1 MARNII
7 TGIDIGTY
15 NIKVVVAEYETKDSK
30 LPSIIGSGF
39 SESRGLRYGYIINI
53 NDVKS
58 SLKKAIEQ
66 AEKTSKV
73 KIKKA
78 YISTGGISLDS
89 LVSNG
94 STMISR
100 GDSEITD
107 MDIDKAIESSEK
119 NIPHQEIT
127 NKKIIHTIPLS
138 YKIDGKTVLG
148 RPVGMKGIKF
158 EVSTLFVTCLDQHY
172 QDLLQAVQETGIEV
186 ENVIAAPI
194 AASLV
199 ALSRAQKI
207 AGVVL
212 ANIGSETVSI
222 IVYDNNIPISVKVFP
237 IGSTHI
243 TNDIALGL
251 KIPLEEAEKI
261 KLGALTRTDFSKRKL
276 DEIIIARLTDMF
288 EMIDSHLKKIHR
300 NGLLPAGI
308 IITGGGSG
316 ISTTEDL
323 ARATLKLPSKIAQIK
338 YPTDSKIQI
347 KDSYWTV
354 AYGLCVLGFTD
365 EEESSIG
372 IRIAK
377 NTKNNLISWIK
388 QILP

>member
-1 MARNII
+1 MSRNII

-15 NIKVVVAEYETKDSK
+15 NIKVVVAEYEKKDSK
-30 LPSIIGSGF
+30 LPSIIGLGF

-58 SLKKAIEQ
+58 SLRKAVDQ
-66 AEKTSKV
+66 AEKSSKV

-94 STMISR
+94 SAMISR

-148 RPVGMKGIKF
+148 RPIGMKGIKF
-158 EVSTLFVTCLDQHY
+158 EVSTLFVTCLDQHF
-172 QDLLQAVQETGIEV
+172 QDLVQAVEESGIEV
-186 ENVIAAPI
+186 EDVVAAPI

-199 ALSRAQKI
+199 AISRAQKI

-222 IVYDNNIPISVKVFP
+222 IVYDNNIPISIKIFP

-276 DEIIIARLTDMF
+276 DEIIMARLTDIF

-323 ARATLKLPSKIAQIK
+323 AKATLKLPSKIAQIK
-338 YPTDSKIQI
+338 YPADSKIQI

-365 EEESSIG
+365 EGESVG

>member
-1 MARNII
+1 MSRNII

-15 NIKVVVAEYETKDSK
+15 NIKVVIAEYEKRGSK
-30 LPSIIGSGF
+30 LPSIIGFGF
-39 SESRGLRYGYIINI
+39 SESRGLRYGYIINT

-58 SLKKAIEQ
+58 SLKKAIDQ
-66 AEKTSKV
+66 AERSSKV

-89 LVSNG
+89 LISSG
-94 STMISR
+94 STIISR
-100 GDSEITD
+100 GDNEITD
-107 MDIDKAIESSEK
+107 MDIDRAIESSEK
-119 NIPHQEIT
+119 NIPQQEIT

-138 YKIDGKTVLG
+138 YKIDGKTILG
-148 RPVGMKGIKF
+148 RPVGMSGIKF
-158 EVSTLFVTCLDQHY
+158 EVNTLFVTCLDQHF
-172 QDLLQAVQETGIEV
+172 QDLVQAVEEIGVEV
-186 ENVIAAPI
+186 EDVVAAPI

-199 ALSRAQKI
+199 AISRAQKI

-222 IVYDNNIPISVKVFP
+222 IVYDNNIPISIKVFP
-237 IGSTHI
+237 IGSTNI

-261 KLGALTRTDFSKRKL
+261 KLGALTRTNFLKKKL
-276 DEIIIARLTDMF
+276 DEIIMARLTDMF
-288 EMIDSHLKKIHR
+288 EMIDSHLKKIHK

-316 ISTTEDL
+316 ISTIEDL
-323 ARATLKLPSKIAQIK
+323 AKATLKLPSKIAQVK
-338 YPTDSKIQI
+338 YPMDSKIQI
-347 KDSYWTV
+347 KDSSWTV

-365 EEESSIG
+365 EEESVG

>member
-1 MARNII
+1 M
-7 TGIDIGTY
+7 
-15 NIKVVVAEYETKDSK
+15 
-30 LPSIIGSGF
+30 PSIIGLGF

-58 SLKKAIEQ
+58 SLRKAVDQ
-66 AEKTSKV
+66 AEKSSKV

-94 STMISR
+94 SAMISR

-148 RPVGMKGIKF
+148 RPIGMKGIKF
-158 EVSTLFVTCLDQHY
+158 EVSTLFVTCLDQHF
-172 QDLLQAVQETGIEV
+172 QDLVQAVEESGIEV
-186 ENVIAAPI
+186 EDVVAAPI

-199 ALSRAQKI
+199 AISRAQKI

-222 IVYDNNIPISVKVFP
+222 IVYDNNIPISIKIFP

-276 DEIIIARLTDMF
+276 DEIIMARLTDIF

-323 ARATLKLPSKIAQIK
+323 AKATLKLPSKIAQIK
-338 YPTDSKIQI
+338 YPADSKIQI

-365 EEESSIG
+365 EGESVG